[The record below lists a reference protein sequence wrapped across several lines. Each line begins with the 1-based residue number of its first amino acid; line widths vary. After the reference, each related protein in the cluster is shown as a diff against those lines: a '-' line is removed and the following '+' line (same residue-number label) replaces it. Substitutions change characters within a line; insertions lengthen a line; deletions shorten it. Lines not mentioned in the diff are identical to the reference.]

1 MNKDKRK
8 LLADMG
14 YEDTIVFENP
24 AYETAII
31 GISYDDRAI
40 YDLDLM
46 IDYLVE
52 NDGMTEEEALEF
64 IDYNTVRACDYIE
77 GAPIIITRLIN
88 D

>member
-14 YEDTIVFENP
+14 YEDTVVFVNP
-24 AYETAII
+24 SYETAIV
-31 GISYDDRAI
+31 GVSYDDRAI

-64 IDYNTVRACDYIE
+64 IDYNTVRACNYME
-77 GAPIIITRLIN
+77 GAPIIMTRLI
-88 D
+88 DD

>member
-46 IDYLVE
+46 IDYLVK

-77 GAPIIITRLIN
+77 GAPIIMTRLI
-88 D
+88 DD

>member
-1 MNKDKRK
+1 MNKDKQK

-14 YEDTIVFENP
+14 YEDTVVFVNP
-24 AYETAII
+24 SYETAIV
-31 GISYDDRAI
+31 GVSYDDRAI

-64 IDYNTVRACDYIE
+64 IDYNTVRACDYME
-77 GAPIIITRLIN
+77 GAPIIMTRLI
-88 D
+88 DD

>member
-1 MNKDKRK
+1 MNKDKQK

-14 YEDTIVFENP
+14 YEDTVVFVNP
-24 AYETAII
+24 SYETAIV
-31 GISYDDRAI
+31 GVSYDDRAI

-64 IDYNTVRACDYIE
+64 IDYNTVRAWDYME
-77 GAPIIITRLIN
+77 GAPIIMTRLI
-88 D
+88 DD